1 MTKETTTISLVE
13 YQKLSENTQNSFSE
27 LVKVLVNHRKQNLL
41 TIVSKYDQE
50 HLTREELIN
59 LLVAEITRV

>member
-1 MTKETTTISLVE
+1 MTKETNTISLVE

-41 TIVSKYDQE
+41 SIVSKYDQE

>member
-1 MTKETTTISLVE
+1 MIKETNTTSLVE
-13 YQKLSENTQNSFSE
+13 NQKLSENTQNSFSE

-41 TIVSKYDQE
+41 SIVSKYDQE

>member
-1 MTKETTTISLVE
+1 MTKETNTTSLVE
-13 YQKLSENTQNSFSE
+13 NQKLSENTQNSFSE

-41 TIVSKYDQE
+41 SIVSKYDQE

>member
-1 MTKETTTISLVE
+1 MTKETNTTSLVE
-13 YQKLSENTQNSFSE
+13 NQKLSENTQNSFSE

>member
-1 MTKETTTISLVE
+1 MTKETNTTSLVE
-13 YQKLSENTQNSFSE
+13 NQKLSENTQNSFSE
-27 LVKVLVNHRKQNLL
+27 LVKVLVNHRKQNLMS
-41 TIVSKYDQE
+41 IVSKYDQE

>member
-1 MTKETTTISLVE
+1 MTKETNTISLVE